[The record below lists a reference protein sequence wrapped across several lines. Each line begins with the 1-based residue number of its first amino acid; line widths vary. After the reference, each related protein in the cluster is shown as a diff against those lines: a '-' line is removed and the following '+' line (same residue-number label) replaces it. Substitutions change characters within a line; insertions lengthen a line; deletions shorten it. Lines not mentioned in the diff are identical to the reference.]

1 MKRHVVH
8 QSINTA
14 FGSYKSFSRTISAVF
29 GQKKHTKFRKFRIN
43 LRQKSRDCILLST
56 NNYSFVCNGY
66 KAVVNFKKLR
76 VTHFHRLWKTLKY
89 EYCLKFWKNA
99 FDVLVFIMFL
109 NLVVFMYTLRIVFLI
124 IEQTPSKFM
133 KCVTVNVQKQPPRG
147 VPRKRCSENM

>member
-66 KAVVNFKKLR
+66 KAVINFKKLR
-76 VTHFHRLWKTLKY
+76 VRHFHRLWKTLKY

-99 FDVLVFIMFL
+99 FDVLVFHH
-109 NLVVFMYTLRIVFLI
+109 VFQFG
-124 IEQTPSKFM
+124 
-133 KCVTVNVQKQPPRG
+133 CVYVHIKNSFFDNRTNSFNIHEMCDCECTKAATQS
-147 VPRKRCSENM
+147 CS